1 MDKRRINFLI
11 NKELK
16 KNELELKLILKHAKI
31 SSNIIDNRNKIRQN
45 LDNKILLREK
55 RLEKAKINSDLKIKR
70 KIYLIRDRQMIRDIR
85 DIETKFQKINPFI
98 SYYLK
103 RINNEQDN
111 RNNYYINNKLKYI
124 DELKN
129 KYYLKNYPIER
140 IDYVIHDVDN
150 LYEDFIVNDNN
161 EKYNYNNYY
170 INLPVITNKY
180 YNKEK
185 VNNSKN
191 NENDNNNNNN
201 KEYYIEKEKRIKLKK
216 IMDSYK
222 KYK

>member
-129 KYYLKNYPIER
+129 KYYQKNYPIER

-161 EKYNYNNYY
+161 EKYNYNKYENYY
-170 INLPVITNKY
+170 INLPIITNKY
-180 YNKEK
+180 YKKIKIINNRYNNK
-185 VNNSKN
+185 NFI
-191 NENDNNNNNN
+191 NNN
-201 KEYYIEKEKRIKLKK
+201 KEYHIEKEKRIK
-216 IMDSYK
+216 
-222 KYK
+222 